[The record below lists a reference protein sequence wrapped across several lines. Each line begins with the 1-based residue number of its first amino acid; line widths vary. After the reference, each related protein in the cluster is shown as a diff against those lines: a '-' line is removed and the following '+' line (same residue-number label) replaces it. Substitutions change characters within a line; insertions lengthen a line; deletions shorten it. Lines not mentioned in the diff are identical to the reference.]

1 MTDFYNDFNEMID
14 RKTSNSTKWKDCEQN
29 TLAMGLADMDFKSP
43 DCLRN
48 ALKKQVEHGIFGYTG
63 EDNDYYQSIIN
74 WLNKNHNWKI
84 KKEWI
89 QISPGILSGLG
100 FLINSLTDPGDEII
114 IQTPVYF
121 CFFSII
127 RKNERQIV
135 TNPLKL
141 KNGHYTMDYNDL
153 KQKISSNTK
162 MLFLCNP
169 HNPVGRVWK
178 KEELK
183 KLGQL
188 CLENNIII
196 ISDEIHSDLIY
207 PRATHI
213 PFSLLG
219 DEFARNSAVCISPSK
234 TFNFP
239 GLQPGNIIIPDQRLR
254 EEYQSIREKYDFDHL
269 NTAAIEATKTVYKE
283 GEQWLRALLEYLEDN
298 LQFLKSFTAEKIPRL
313 NVIEPEGTFLVW
325 LDFRNYNI
333 SSRKLSFLLK
343 EKAGLIL
350 TPGHVFGKAG
360 EGFQRINIA
369 CPRARLKEGL
379 QRLADFMKTI

>member
-1 MTDFYNDFNEMID
+1 MTDLYNKFNKIID
-14 RKTSNSTKWKDCEQN
+14 RRYTNSTKWEDCDQN

-43 DCLRN
+43 DFLRKT
-48 ALKKQVEHGIFGYTG
+48 LKRQVEYGIFGYTG

-74 WLNKNHNWKI
+74 WLKKYHNWKI

-127 RKNERQIV
+127 KKNERQIV
-135 TNPLKL
+135 TNPLIL
-141 KNGHYTMDYNDL
+141 ENGHYTMDYNDL
-153 KQKISSNTK
+153 KQKISSKTK

-183 KLGQL
+183 KLGQI
-188 CLENNIII
+188 CLENDIII

-207 PRATHI
+207 PGSTHI

-219 DEFARNSAVCISPSK
+219 DEFARNSVVCISPSK
-234 TFNFP
+234 TFNIP
-239 GLQPGNIIIPDQRLR
+239 GLQPGNIIIPDQKLR
-254 EEYQSIREKYDFDHL
+254 EKYQSIREKYDFDHL
-269 NTAAIEATKTVYKE
+269 NTMAIEATKTVYYE
-283 GEQWLRALLEYLEDN
+283 GEQWLKTLLKYLEDN
-298 LQFLKSFTAEKIPRL
+298 LQLLKSLTAEKIPRL

-325 LDFRNYNI
+325 LDFRDYNI
-333 SSRKLSFLLK
+333 SSRDLYFLLK
-343 EKAGLIL
+343 EKAGLIF

-369 CPRARLKEGL
+369 CPRARLKEGML
-379 QRLADFMKTI
+379 RLANFMKTI